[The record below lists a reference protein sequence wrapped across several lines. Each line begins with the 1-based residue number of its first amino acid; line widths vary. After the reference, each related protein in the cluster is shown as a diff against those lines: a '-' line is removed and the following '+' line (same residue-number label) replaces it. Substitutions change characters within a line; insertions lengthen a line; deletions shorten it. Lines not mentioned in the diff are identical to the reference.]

1 MRWPQA
7 LADRSGGCS
16 WPLRSRPRWTRNGCA
31 RPYAQCPGKMAIG
44 IETDRGLS
52 LLIRLP
58 KQQRPDALHIELATE
73 LVIRGPA
80 GSAPLDGELPGQVEH
95 RRCLSIPSGSMLP
108 ELLLLAISNVNDARR
123 AAAGTLSVKV
133 G

>member
-1 MRWPQA
+1 
-7 LADRSGGCS
+7 
-16 WPLRSRPRWTRNGCA
+16 
-31 RPYAQCPGKMAIG
+31 MAIG